1 MTRRDADQAN
11 TGETPVGQ
19 ALDIVRQAL
28 DAFDGGDVPG
38 ALALM
43 HEDLVVEAPGGVRVE
58 GREAGAGYSAAFLAA
73 FDDVDVDTHILAE
86 QGQLVVE
93 EYTLTA
99 THTGP
104 LREADGSEHPP
115 SGRRITLRVVEVYR
129 VEGGLI
135 AENRIYYDQTRL
147 ARQLAPTL

>member
-1 MTRRDADQAN
+1 M
-11 TGETPVGQ
+11 GQ
-19 ALDIVRQAL
+19 ALDTVRRAL
-28 DAFDGGDVPG
+28 DAFDGGDVPA

-58 GREAGAGYSAAFLAA
+58 GREAGADYSAAFLAA
-73 FDDVDVDTHILAE
+73 FGDVDVDTHILAE

-99 THTGP
+99 THTGV
-104 LREADGSEHPP
+104 LRDPDGTEFPP

-129 VEGGLI
+129 VEDGLI
-135 AENRIYYDQTRL
+135 TENRLYYDQTRL
-147 ARQLAPTL
+147 ARQLDLIA